1 MRVREER
8 RRRFCKELSTRLGK
22 LKLELNAEK
31 THLLE
36 FGRFAA
42 RNREQRGEGKP
53 ETFEFLGFTHIC
65 GTTRTGKFRVM
76 RRTISRRMRAKLH
89 DVKAELRRRM
99 HRPVPEQGAWLRSI
113 VQGYFNYHAVPGNI
127 AVLQTFRYRVA
138 RYWHNTLRRRSQNDR
153 TNWARTSRL
162 VESWL
167 PRARTLHP
175 YPEQRLLVRTQGRS
189 PVRYV
194 ACPVMW

>member
-167 PRARTLHP
+167 PRARTLLRQAKP
-175 YPEQRLLVRTQGRS
+175 G
-189 PVRYV
+189 
-194 ACPVMW
+194 